1 MSNDDDPRV
10 ALEPTPK
17 EPLRLA
23 TTALKR
29 VDTSRLIKVGDQQ
42 GIFTPLTKSDQP
54 EGSSDNLETVIDALR
69 EDLLALTE
77 ENQTLRQQIA
87 ALEAAGSRTPDD
99 FASAVSHT
107 LDTLQSRLSETK
119 NPVSRFAVRNFSIEA
134 NVYVDVSPLGTIDY
148 RFTRPGDAV
157 DPARLSKLKL
167 DLVPLPKEDRSGS
180 WTHPEFTPF
189 IDVEEVQ
196 GIGEE
201 YKKRLNAQQIYTVGD
216 LLSAATRVR
225 TQAQLA
231 ATLRVQREHLAQW
244 LVNAE
249 LMTIKDID
257 GRQAEVLAGLGINS
271 LDALAAQE
279 PETLAAAYNAQVASA
294 GVDALR
300 PVTPAQVKTWID
312 TAAAYAGRVARP
324 NKSPA

>member
-1 MSNDDDPRV
+1 
-10 ALEPTPK
+10 
-17 EPLRLA
+17 
-23 TTALKR
+23 
-29 VDTSRLIKVGDQQ
+29 
-42 GIFTPLTKSDQP
+42 
-54 EGSSDNLETVIDALR
+54 
-69 EDLLALTE
+69 
-77 ENQTLRQQIA
+77 
-87 ALEAAGSRTPDD
+87 
-99 FASAVSHT
+99 
-107 LDTLQSRLSETK
+107 
-119 NPVSRFAVRNFSIEA
+119 
-134 NVYVDVSPLGTIDY
+134 
-148 RFTRPGDAV
+148 
-157 DPARLSKLKL
+157 
-167 DLVPLPKEDRSGS
+167 
-180 WTHPEFTPF
+180 
-189 IDVEEVQ
+189 
-196 GIGEE
+196 
-201 YKKRLNAQQIYTVGD
+201 
-216 LLSAATRVR
+216 VR

-324 NKSPA
+324 DKSPA